1 MTVTRTWF
9 GSSPGAA
16 AIRLSTIY
24 STGAKAHE
32 LDQNLVRNDGL
43 YEVLHFAY
51 VRGHRASCAYTCVSV
66 PAIFFISSS
75 HEPAEATGRSESFSS
90 VGDNLHPIAT
100 YFRVLYD
107 TAPLKSRWVQ
117 LKSSL
122 AGGLLVGV
130 GYIKRGVHCIPMA
143 IAREEFRYLT
153 S

>member
-1 MTVTRTWF
+1 LDHHPGWPQSDCPQFTALGRKHMNSTRTWY
-9 GSSPGAA
+9 ATTA
-16 AIRLSTIY
+16 
-24 STGAKAHE
+24 
-32 LDQNLVRNDGL
+32 

-51 VRGHRASCAYTCVSV
+51 MRAHRESYASICVLV
-66 PAIFFISSS
+66 LAIIFISSS
-75 HEPAEATGRSESFSS
+75 QEPAETPEKSELFSS
-90 VGDNLHPIAT
+90 VGDNLHPITT

-122 AGGLLVGV
+122 VGGLLVGL